1 LEDGTVVDAV
11 MPTYGRFDIT
21 FERGEGAYLYDTEG
35 RKFLDF
41 TTGLAVNA
49 LGHGDR
55 RLVEAVQKQAETLIH
70 TSNLY
75 HIPGQTRLA
84 ERLVAATFAD
94 TAFFCNS
101 GAEANE
107 AAIKLARRF
116 HHVNGNPERFK
127 VITFENAFH
136 GRTLATIAATGG
148 EKVLD
153 GFAPKVEGFT
163 HVPLGDLDALAA
175 AIDDA
180 TAAIMVEPVQAEGGI
195 FTAEPE
201 FLQAVRRLCDDNGL
215 LLIVDEVQCGVGRT
229 GKFLAHEWSGVMPDV
244 ASLAKGLGGGVPI
257 GACLATEDAAK
268 GMVPGTHGCTFGGNP
283 LSVAAAN
290 AILDV
295 VLEQD
300 FLDHVVKMG
309 DLLQDRLKDLC
320 KRNDSVIEEVR
331 GKGLLIGIKCKAV
344 NMDLVNAMRDR
355 GVLVP
360 PAGDNVMR
368 MLPPLNIDE
377 SHIDEAI
384 AALEDVCREYGQ

>member
-1 LEDGTVVDAV
+1 VVDAV

-35 RKFLDF
+35 RKYLDF

-55 RLVEAVQKQAETLIH
+55 RLVEALQKQAETLIH

-94 TAFFCNS
+94 TVFFCNS

-107 AAIKLARRF
+107 AAIKMARRF

-127 VITFENAFH
+127 VITFDNAFH
-136 GRTLATIAATGG
+136 GRTLATIAATGT

-153 GFAPKVEGFT
+153 GFAPKVEGFV

-175 AIDDA
+175 AIDET
-180 TAAIMVEPVQAEGGI
+180 TAAVMVEPVQAEGGI

-201 FLQAVRRLCDDNGL
+201 FLLAMRKLCDDAGI
-215 LLIVDEVQCGVGRT
+215 LLIVDEVQSGIGRT
-229 GKFLAHEWSGVMPDV
+229 GKFLAHEWSGVRPDV
-244 ASLAKGLGGGVPI
+244 ATLAKGLGGGVPI
-257 GACLATEDAAK
+257 GACIATEDAAK

-283 LSVAAAN
+283 LSVAAGN
-290 AILDV
+290 AILDA
-295 VLEQD
+295 VLED
-300 FLDHVVKMG
+300 GFLDHVVAMG
-309 DLLQDRLKDLC
+309 DLLAEKLKDLC
-320 KRNDSVIEEVR
+320 KRNDSIIEEVR
-331 GKGLLIGIKCKAV
+331 GKGLLIGIKCRAI

-377 SHIDEAI
+377 KHIDEAI
-384 AALEDVCREYGQ
+384 AALEDVCREHGQ

>member
-1 LEDGTVVDAV
+1 VVDAV

-35 RKFLDF
+35 RKYLDF

-94 TAFFCNS
+94 TVFFCNS

-107 AAIKLARRF
+107 AAIKMARRF

-127 VITFENAFH
+127 VITFDNAFH
-136 GRTLATIAATGG
+136 GRTLATIAATGT

-153 GFAPKVEGFT
+153 GFAPKVEGFV

-175 AIDDA
+175 AIDET
-180 TAAIMVEPVQAEGGI
+180 TAAVMVEPVQAEGGI
-195 FTAEPE
+195 ITAEPE
-201 FLQAVRRLCDDNGL
+201 FLLAMRKLCDDAGI
-215 LLIVDEVQCGVGRT
+215 LLIVDEVQSGIGRT
-229 GKFLAHEWSGVMPDV
+229 GKFLAHEWSGVRPDV
-244 ASLAKGLGGGVPI
+244 ATLAKGLGGGVPI
-257 GACLATEDAAK
+257 GACIATEDAAK

-283 LSVAAAN
+283 LSVAAGN
-290 AILDV
+290 AILDA
-295 VLEQD
+295 VLED
-300 FLDHVVKMG
+300 GFLDHVVAMG
-309 DLLQDRLKDLC
+309 DLLAEKLKDLC
-320 KRNDSVIEEVR
+320 KRNDSIIEEVR
-331 GKGLLIGIKCKAV
+331 GKGLLIGIKCRAI

-377 SHIDEAI
+377 KHIDEAI
-384 AALEDVCREYGQ
+384 AALEDVCREHGQ

>member
-1 LEDGTVVDAV
+1 MVDAV

-21 FERGEGAYLYDTEG
+21 FEKGEGAYLFDTEG
-35 RKFLDF
+35 KKYLDF

-55 RLVEAVQKQAETLIH
+55 RLVEAIQKQAETLLH

-94 TAFFCNS
+94 TVFFCNS

-107 AAIKLARRF
+107 AAIKMARRH

-153 GFAPKVEGFT
+153 GFAPTVEGFV
-163 HVPLGDLDALAA
+163 HVPLGDLEALSAA
-175 AIDDA
+175 VDGS

-201 FLQAVRRLCDDNGL
+201 FLQGVRKLCDDNGI
-215 LLIVDEVQCGVGRT
+215 LLIVDEVQSGIGRT
-229 GKFLAHEWSGVMPDV
+229 GKFLAHEWSGINPDV
-244 ASLAKGLGGGVPI
+244 ATLAKGLGGGVPI
-257 GACLATEDAAK
+257 GACIATEDAAK

-283 LSVAAAN
+283 LSVAAGN
-290 AILDV
+290 AILDA
-295 VLEQD
+295 VLEPG
-300 FLDHVVKMG
+300 FLEHVVKMG
-309 DLLQDRLKDLC
+309 ELLTEKLKDLC
-320 KRNDSVIEEVR
+320 KRNDSIIEEVR
-331 GKGLLIGIKCKAV
+331 GKGLLIGIKCRAI
-344 NMDLVNAMRDR
+344 NMDLVNAMRER

-360 PAGDNVMR
+360 PAGDNVLR

-377 SHIDEAI
+377 SHIDEAVK
-384 AALEDVCREYGQ
+384 ALEDVCREHGQ